1 MTSVTQGAARYA
13 PVGSTGETA
22 LGVGPFWCSGA
33 RGPWS
38 PGAYTEGGSNL
49 QADGRSPAWRDDVL
63 DDLVRDG
70 LRGGFLFALPRSAA
84 ERLLAQAVRISVPTG
99 SLIYRDE
106 ESARVIVVVSG
117 LLRVFLSS
125 ADGRQVT
132 VRYARSGD
140 VAGLAL
146 VVGGP
151 APMSIQAMTG
161 SSVLALHV
169 DTLRSLLASDP
180 GVARA
185 CAEELTRQLYRA
197 LDDVSEQ
204 AFLSVRQRVVRHL
217 LDLASPGEGP
227 HLLVHV
233 SQQQLADAVGSVR
246 EVVTRTLH
254 QLRDD
259 GLVETARDEIVLLDL
274 VRLSEEAGVHGRW
287 AVERSSPDRRQSEPD
302 QSTEAAEAETP
313 SSSQL
318 TRGASRHRRS
328 RS

>member
-1 MTSVTQGAARYA
+1 VLGDLAA
-13 PVGSTGETA
+13 E
-22 LGVGPFWCSGA
+22 
-33 RGPWS
+33 
-38 PGAYTEGGSNL
+38 
-49 QADGRSPAWRDDVL
+49 
-63 DDLVRDG
+63 G
-70 LRGGFLFALPRSAA
+70 LRDGFLFAIPRDAA
-84 ERLLAQAVRISVPTG
+84 EVLAADAIRISVPAG

-106 ESARVIVVVSG
+106 ESPRVIVVITG

-161 SSVLALHV
+161 SSVLALRV

-180 GVARA
+180 DVARA

-197 LDDVSEQ
+197 LDDVAEQ
-204 AFLSVRQRVVRHL
+204 AFLTVRQRVVRHL
-217 LDLASPGEGP
+217 LDLAQPGEGP
-227 HLLVHV
+227 ALRVRV
-233 SQQQLADAVGSVR
+233 TQQDLADAVGSVR
-246 EVVTRTLH
+246 EVVTRTLA
-254 QLRDD
+254 QMRDD
-259 GLVETARDEIVLLDL
+259 GLIETGRDEIVLVDL
-274 VRLSEEAGVHGRW
+274 VGLTQEAADHGRW
-287 AVERSSPDRRQSEPD
+287 ALHSPTPGPRDGSGRLGRPH
-302 QSTEAAEAETP
+302 STAAAADTSP
-313 SSSQL
+313 SSHG